1 MIWFVPPPQASAPAQ
16 TLPARATAA
25 ATGEAYFLF
34 IQGRT
39 LEAKGDMPGAIAAYR
54 KAIDLVPQA
63 GDVRAELA
71 GLFAREGRAADAIAE
86 AEAALKTDAT
96 NRE

>member
-16 TLPARATAA
+16 TASAQPSVA

-39 LEAKGDMPGAIAAYR
+39 LEAKG
-54 KAIDLVPQA
+54 K
-63 GDVRAELA
+63 A
-71 GLFAREGRAADAIAE
+71 GLNRVEWNLRYDSPRVIAMRTMAPDNTRIWNEPRFRDAS
-86 AEAALKTDAT
+86 
-96 NRE
+96 